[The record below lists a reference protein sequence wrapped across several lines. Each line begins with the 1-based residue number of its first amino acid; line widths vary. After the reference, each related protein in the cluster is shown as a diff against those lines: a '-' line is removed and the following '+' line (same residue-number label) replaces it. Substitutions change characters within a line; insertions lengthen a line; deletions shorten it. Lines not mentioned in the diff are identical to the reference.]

1 MTWHVDE
8 ESALR
13 YVARGLDA
21 ASTSSIES
29 HLLACDRCRAT
40 VGGAVDDDLVSFV
53 WSQVA
58 DALDGSQLGRVERT
72 LRRLGC
78 SDTTP
83 RIVAATTGA
92 RFSYVIAV
100 AISVA
105 MAVVAGHSRGD
116 QAFVAFLLLA
126 PIGPVVATAGAFGR
140 WADPAHAVV
149 SVTPTS
155 KLRIVLIRTAA
166 SVLPAIVLTAL
177 SVPVLLDRGW
187 LAIAWL
193 LPTLALALGA
203 LALSSWIDLEIASL
217 IVCGLWL
224 SMPFLI
230 RVPGGELIDVF
241 GEQIQI
247 ASIAIAAVGTLTM
260 TLRRGN
266 FEYWEA

>member
-8 ESALR
+8 ESAQR
-13 YVARGLDA
+13 YVARRLDTA
-21 ASTSSIES
+21 NTSSIES
-29 HLLACDRCRAT
+29 HLLACDRCRAA
-40 VGGAVDDDLVSFV
+40 VGGAVDGDVLSFV
-53 WSQVA
+53 WGEIS
-58 DALDGSQLGRVERT
+58 DALDRPRLGWAERT

-78 SDTTP
+78 SDTTS
-83 RIVAATTGA
+83 RIVAATTRA

-105 MAVVAGHSRGD
+105 MAAVAARSGGN
-116 QAFVAFLLLA
+116 QAFGVFLVLA
-126 PIGPVVATAGAFGR
+126 PIGPLVATAGAFGR
-140 WADPAHAVV
+140 WADPAHAVL

-155 KLRIVLIRTAA
+155 TLRIALVRTAA
-166 SVLPAIVLTAL
+166 SVVPAILLTAL
-177 SVPVLLDRGW
+177 SIPMLLDRGW

-203 LALSSWIDLEIASL
+203 LALSSWVDLEIASL

-247 ASIAIAAVGTLTM
+247 ASIAVAAFGTLTM
-260 TLRRGN
+260 ALRRSN
-266 FEYWEA
+266 FEYGEA

>member
-8 ESALR
+8 QSAQR
-13 YVARGLDA
+13 YVARRLDS

-29 HLLACDRCRAT
+29 HLLVCDRCRAT
-40 VGGAVDDDLVSFV
+40 VGGAVDDDLLSFV
-53 WSQVA
+53 WSEIS
-58 DALDGSQLGRVERT
+58 DALDRPQLGWAERT
-72 LRRLGC
+72 LGRFGC
-78 SDTTP
+78 SDTTS
-83 RIVAATTGA
+83 RIVAATTRA

-105 MAVVAGHSRGD
+105 MAVVAAQSGGD
-116 QAFVAFLLLA
+116 RAFGAFLMLA
-126 PIGPVVATAGAFGR
+126 PIGPLVATAGAFGR
-140 WADPAHAVV
+140 WSDPAHAVL

-155 KLRIVLIRTAA
+155 TLRIVLIRIAA
-166 SVLPAIVLTAL
+166 SVVPAIVLTAL
-177 SVPVLLDRGW
+177 SVPMLLDRGW

-203 LALSSWIDLEIASL
+203 LALSSWVDLEIATM
-217 IVCGLWL
+217 IVCGVWL

-247 ASIAIAAVGTLTM
+247 ASLAIAAVGTLTM
-260 TLRRGN
+260 ALRRSN